1 MTNRL
6 FVSGTSHLSDAGA
19 RLDSALRPTMNPQD
33 STHTGSLDGSDRRA
47 NDSAATREALI
58 DALARCRSELEARV
72 PDAITGEF
80 SVGALDS
87 LRQPVAEFAVVACRE
102 KLPPE
107 RALVMFKKMI
117 GQLSDIERCPV
128 EQRDA
133 VHRQLVEMAIE
144 SYFGEQGRV
153 TAD

>member
-1 MTNRL
+1 M
-6 FVSGTSHLSDAGA
+6 
-19 RLDSALRPTMNPQD
+19 MNPQD
-33 STHTGSLDGSDRRA
+33 RSHTAPLDGSDRRA
-47 NDSAATREALI
+47 ADSGATREALV

-80 SVGALDS
+80 SLGALAT
-87 LRQPVAEFAVVACRE
+87 LRQPIAEFAVVACRE
-102 KLPPE
+102 NLPPE

-117 GQLSDIERCPV
+117 GQLADIERCPV
-128 EQRDA
+128 EQREV

-144 SYFGEQGRV
+144 SYFGEQGRTA